1 MALLSHRDLRDI
13 FRVGTRAGQGGWG
26 SESGSWLQVLRALG
40 RSWVRLGHSDAH
52 PLSPLSFREQ
62 RFGREVMVALY
73 APSEPVMDY
82 NMVIIF
88 IMAVGTV
95 ALGGYW
101 AGSHDVKK

>member
-1 MALLSHRDLRDI
+1 ML
-13 FRVGTRAGQGGWG
+13 GGC
-26 SESGSWLQVLRALG
+26 
-40 RSWVRLGHSDAH
+40 WVKLATVT
-52 PLSPLSFREQ
+52 SPLPSRGQ
-62 RFGREVMVALY
+62 RFGHEVMVALY

-95 ALGGYW
+95 AIGGYW